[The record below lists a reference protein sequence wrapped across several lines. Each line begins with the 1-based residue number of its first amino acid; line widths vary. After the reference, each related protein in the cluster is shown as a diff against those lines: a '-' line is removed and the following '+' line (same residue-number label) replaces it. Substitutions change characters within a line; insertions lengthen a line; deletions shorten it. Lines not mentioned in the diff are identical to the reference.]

1 MNSRTRSDPPVPDLS
16 WSDDGWF
23 TQFLPN
29 TKAGEEAWR
38 VMATHTDG
46 TGKVFSVHAADTIRQ
61 LRAKG
66 YTVAKAR
73 RTGKRS
79 GADDDALLEELAEPP
94 SPHS

>member
-1 MNSRTRSDPPVPDLS
+1 MNSRTRSDPPLPDLS

-29 TKAGEEAWR
+29 TKAGEDAWR
-38 VMATHTDG
+38 VVATYTDG

-66 YTVAKAR
+66 YTVANAR
-73 RTGKRS
+73 RAGKCS
-79 GADDDALLEELAEPP
+79 GADDDALLAELAKPQAP
-94 SPHS
+94 RS

>member
-1 MNSRTRSDPPVPDLS
+1 MNSRMQADLPVPDLS

-29 TKAGEEAWR
+29 TKAGEDAWR
-38 VMATHTDG
+38 VMTTHTDG

-73 RTGKRS
+73 RADKRS
-79 GADDDALLEELAEPP
+79 GADDDALLAELAKPQAP
-94 SPHS
+94 RS